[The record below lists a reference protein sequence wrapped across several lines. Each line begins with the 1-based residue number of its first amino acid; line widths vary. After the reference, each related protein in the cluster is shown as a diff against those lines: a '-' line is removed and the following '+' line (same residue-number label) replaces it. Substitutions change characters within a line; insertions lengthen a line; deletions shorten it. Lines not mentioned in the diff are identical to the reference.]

1 MHRRLTAFSTYLK
14 IRAVIKISCSCPC
27 NDRVTQIK
35 IPHRTKC
42 NFSTTVWE
50 FYTKISW
57 FIWEIL
63 LQFWFKKKYY
73 SFLQNYS
80 YINILCLILNFARNN
95 QQQLVIFIVKKHKT
109 VITNTK
115 IWKVVHFSVC
125 SKCPEPAL
133 TQAQSLFGKLNIA
146 LLIESCGRWSHINC
160 RTFLSS
166 SMFSGW
172 VEITCSVQA

>member
-1 MHRRLTAFSTYLK
+1 MTGWLK
-14 IRAVIKISCSCPC
+14 LKYPPDKMQFLDNSVRILY
-27 NDRVTQIK
+27 Q
-35 IPHRTKC
+35 
-42 NFSTTVWE
+42 NFLIYMGDPAT
-50 FYTKISW
+50 
-57 FIWEIL
+57 IL
-63 LQFWFKKKYY
+63 ILKKYF

-146 LLIESCGRWSHINC
+146 LLIESCHSCGRWSHINC